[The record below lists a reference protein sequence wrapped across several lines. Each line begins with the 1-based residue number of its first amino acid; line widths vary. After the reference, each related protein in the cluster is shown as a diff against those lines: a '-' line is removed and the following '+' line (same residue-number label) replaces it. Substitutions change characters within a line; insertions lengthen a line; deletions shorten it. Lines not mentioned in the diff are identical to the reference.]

1 MPQHWATSRPSL
13 FAMLSVVAAFAA
25 STSAVR
31 AANECI
37 AKPNSQ
43 PPQGQHWY
51 YQTDRESKRQ
61 CWYLG
66 PEGATVRKSAPE
78 TLTPFTPDARAT
90 PAALAGDPAKLSRQ
104 QREALFRQFVEWRR
118 SHPAQQ
124 AQ

>member
-1 MPQHWATSRPSL
+1 L
-13 FAMLSVVAAFAA
+13 FVVLTVIASFAA
-25 STSAVR
+25 STSTVR

-37 AKPNSQ
+37 TKPNSQ

-66 PEGATVRKSAPE
+66 PEGATVRKNAAE
-78 TLTPFTPDARAT
+78 TLKPFNSDAPAT
-90 PAALAGDPAKLSRQ
+90 PAALAQDPANLSRQ
-104 QREALFRQFVEWRR
+104 QREALFRKFVEWRR
-118 SHPAQQ
+118 SHPAQH

>member
-1 MPQHWATSRPSL
+1 L
-13 FAMLSVVAAFAA
+13 FVVLTVVASFAA
-25 STSAVR
+25 STSTVR

-37 AKPNSQ
+37 TKPNSQ

-66 PEGATVRKSAPE
+66 PEGATVRKNAAE
-78 TLTPFTPDARAT
+78 TLKPFKLDAPAT
-90 PAALAGDPAKLSRQ
+90 PAALAEDPANLSRQ
-104 QREALFRQFVEWRR
+104 QREALFRKFVEWRR
-118 SHPAQQ
+118 SHPAQH